1 MPTTGLRTQ
10 KELWGKDPVFLAYAK
25 VLVSQ
30 VLALEEATDDGAEL
44 CICWLGARA
53 VSASKGPVAAS

>member
-1 MPTTGLRTQ
+1 M
-10 KELWGKDPVFLAYAK
+10 ELWGEDPIFLAYSK

-30 VLALEEATDDGAEL
+30 VLTLKQATDDGTEP

-53 VSASKGPVAAS
+53 VSAFAAS